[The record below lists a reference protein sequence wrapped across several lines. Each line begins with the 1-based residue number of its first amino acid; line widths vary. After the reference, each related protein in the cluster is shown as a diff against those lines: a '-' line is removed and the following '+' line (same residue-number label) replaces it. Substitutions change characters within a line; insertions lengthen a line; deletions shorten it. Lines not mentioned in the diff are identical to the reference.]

1 MKKIIIL
8 LLVIFFPI
16 MALAKEYIASDIN
29 TKINIS
35 DEYIVLTRDNLD
47 EDSLNKLNVSKEY
60 LEEVM
65 YNDNIYYIIAKENIS
80 NEIIVVV
87 PENKLPFKNLKEVDS
102 KTLSTIE
109 AEFITQTGSDILY
122 DYQNNYYFIFV
133 EYYDEISGYH
143 VINFYTVVNYRGYN
157 FQLQKKTEI
166 TETDKQELKKVVDS
180 VTINEYKEV
189 VKEPDNTQKFNK
201 KNIIYAVIIGVFFG
215 IITYFIDVN
224 RRKKKSSK

>member
-1 MKKIIIL
+1 
-8 LLVIFFPI
+8 

-87 PENKLPFKNLKEVDS
+87 PENKLPFKNLKPSLD
-102 KTLSTIE
+102 LHIHH
-109 AEFITQTGSDILY
+109 FFLF
-122 DYQNNYYFIFV
+122 QNGGADLLHCRCFLFL
-133 EYYDEISGYH
+133 
-143 VINFYTVVNYRGYN
+143 
-157 FQLQKKTEI
+157 QL
-166 TETDKQELKKVVDS
+166 LVL
-180 VTINEYKEV
+180 
-189 VKEPDNTQKFNK
+189 
-201 KNIIYAVIIGVFFG
+201 
-215 IITYFIDVN
+215 
-224 RRKKKSSK
+224 